1 MKEATEQMKQDW
13 IGKKANNSV
22 SESGFEVFKESI
34 VKPGRIIFDHALAE
48 AS

>member
-1 MKEATEQMKQDW
+1 MYEATEHMKQYG
-13 IGKKANNSV
+13 INKKANNSV

-48 AS
+48 SL